1 MRRFYRLAAWVLSL
15 LALAIVV
22 AASWLIVSPPALFS
36 VGSGYAAKIVC
47 SSVFVSGRD
56 PDRVLAEDVQA
67 PGHPLLK
74 LMRQDVDFTDKTVT
88 THLLGIFAPGY
99 AAWHEGFGC
108 SSVPDGDFRAAQQAV
123 SDIRLPPIPMGDPA
137 TAWPDGDFQAARQ
150 AVSDIRQPEIPPGD
164 PATLWPG
171 GEAVTADAAIAALL
185 DDAGLIGPGMRAT
198 VVVHDGRIVA
208 EAYGDGFSAATPL
221 LGWSMTKSVNA
232 ALVGR
237 LMQAGALSPQLGN
250 LFPEWRGDA
259 RATITLGQLLAMES
273 GLAFNEYYGGA
284 TDVTRMLYLEP
295 DMTRF
300 VLSLPLEAN
309 PGERFNYSS
318 GTALLLSRIWM
329 SALPG
334 RSQALTFPARA
345 LFKPLGMASAVLEAD
360 ETGIFVGSSYMYA
373 TARDWARFSLL
384 LLNDGVWKGT
394 RLLPEGF
401 VGAMAMPTKAS
412 DGAYSHMQTWLRGP
426 GQKSDAEQGL
436 PADTFWLR
444 GHDGQSATIIPS
456 RKLAVIRLGLTPS
469 KLGYQPQPLIRRI
482 LDVLDAPGD
491 KVDQAPT

>member
-15 LALAIVV
+15 LAFTIVV

-36 VGSGYAAKIVC
+36 VGSSYAAKIVC

-74 LMRQDVDFTDKTVT
+74 LMRQDVDFTEKTVT

-123 SDIRLPPIPMGDPA
+123 SDVRLPKIPAGDP
-137 TAWPDGDFQAARQ
+137 TTTWPDG
-150 AVSDIRQPEIPPGD
+150 EG
-164 PATLWPG
+164 
-171 GEAVTADAAIAALL
+171 VTTDAAIAALL
-185 DDAGLIGPGMRAT
+185 ADTALTGPGMRAA
-198 VVVHDGRIVA
+198 VVVQDGRIVA
-208 EAYGDGFSAATPL
+208 EAYGDGFNAGTPL

-232 ALVGR
+232 ALMGR
-237 LMQAGALSPQLGN
+237 LMLAGALSPQLNN
-250 LFPEWRGDA
+250 LFPEWQGDA
-259 RATITLGQLLAMES
+259 RASITLGQLLAMES
-273 GLAFNEYYGGA
+273 GLAFNESYGDVA
-284 TDVTRMLYLEP
+284 DVTRMLYLEP

-318 GTALLLSRIWM
+318 GTALLLSRLWM

-334 RSQALTFPARA
+334 RSQALSFPSRA
-345 LFKPLGMASAVLEAD
+345 LFAPLGMASAVLEPD

-384 LLNDGVWKGT
+384 LLNDGVWKGN

-401 VGAMAMPTKAS
+401 VAAMGTPSKAS
-412 DGAYSHMQTWLRGP
+412 EGTYSQMQTWLKGP
-426 GQKSDAEQGL
+426 GAKSDAEQGL

-444 GHDGQSATIIPS
+444 GHDGQSATVIPS
-456 RKLAVIRLGLTPS
+456 KKLAVIRLGLTPS
-469 KLGYQPQPLIRRI
+469 KLGYEPQPLIKRI
-482 LDVLDAPGD
+482 LDIVDAKAGTA
-491 KVDQAPT
+491 QAPT

>member
-22 AASWLIVSPPALFS
+22 AASWLIVSPPALLS

-56 PDRVLAEDVQA
+56 PDLVLAEDVQA

-74 LMRQDVDFTDKTVT
+74 LMRQDVDFTEKTVT

-123 SDIRLPPIPMGDPA
+123 SDIRLPPIPAGDPA
-137 TAWPDGDFQAARQ
+137 TAWPDG
-150 AVSDIRQPEIPPGD
+150 EG
-164 PATLWPG
+164 
-171 GEAVTADAAIAALL
+171 VTTDAAIAALL
-185 DDAGLIGPGMRAT
+185 ADATLTGPGMRAT
-198 VVVHDGRIVA
+198 IVVLDGRIVA
-208 EAYGDGFSAATPL
+208 EAYGDGFNATTPL

-232 ALVGR
+232 ALMGR
-237 LMQAGALSPQLGN
+237 LMLVGALSPQLNN

-273 GLAFNEYYGGA
+273 GLAFNEDYGDVA
-284 TDVTRMLYLEP
+284 DVTRMLYLEP

-318 GTALLLSRIWM
+318 GTALLLSRLWM

-334 RSQALTFPARA
+334 RSQALSFPSKA
-345 LFKPLGMASAVLEAD
+345 LFGPLGMASAVLEPD

-384 LLNDGVWKGT
+384 LLNDGVWKGS

-401 VGAMAMPTKAS
+401 VAAMGTPNKTS
-412 DGAYSHMQTWLRGP
+412 DGTYSQMQTWLKGP
-426 GQKSDAEQGL
+426 GAKSDAEHGL

-444 GHDGQSATIIPS
+444 GHDGQSAAIIPS
-456 RKLAVIRLGLTPS
+456 RKLAVIRLGLTPA
-469 KLGYQPQPLIRRI
+469 KLGYEPQPLIKRI
-482 LDVLDAPGD
+482 LDIVDAKAGTA
-491 KVDQAPT
+491 QAPT

>member
-15 LALAIVV
+15 LALTIVV

-56 PDRVLAEDVQA
+56 AGQVLAEDVQA

-74 LMRQDVDFTDKTVT
+74 LMRQDVDFTEKTVT

-99 AAWHEGFGC
+99 AAWHDGFGC
-108 SSVPDGDFRAAQQAV
+108 SSVPDGDFQAAQQAV
-123 SDIRLPPIPMGDPA
+123 SDVRLPKIPAGDPA
-137 TAWPDGDFQAARQ
+137 TAWP
-150 AVSDIRQPEIPPGD
+150 
-164 PATLWPG
+164 G
-171 GEAVTADAAIAALL
+171 GEGVTEDAAIAALL
-185 DDAGLIGPGMRAT
+185 ADTALTGPGMRAT

-208 EAYGDGFSAATPL
+208 EVYGDGFNATTPL

-232 ALVGR
+232 ALMGR
-237 LMQAGALSPQLGN
+237 LMLAGALSPQLNN

-259 RATITLGQLLAMES
+259 RSTITLGQLLAMES
-273 GLAFNEYYGGA
+273 GLAFNESYGDVA
-284 TDVTRMLYLEP
+284 DVTRMLYLEP

-318 GTALLLSRIWM
+318 GTALLLSRLWM

-334 RSQALTFPARA
+334 RIQALSFPSRA
-345 LFKPLGMASAVLEAD
+345 LFAPLGMASAVLEPD

-384 LLNDGVWKGT
+384 LLNDGVWKGS

-401 VGAMAMPTKAS
+401 VAAMGAPSKAS
-412 DGAYSHMQTWLRGP
+412 EGTYSQMQTWLKGP
-426 GQKSDAEQGL
+426 GAKSDAEQGL

-469 KLGYQPQPLIRRI
+469 KLGYEPQPLIKRI
-482 LDVLDAPGD
+482 LEIVDAKAGTA
-491 KVDQAPT
+491 QAPT

>member
-15 LALAIVV
+15 LALTIVV

-56 PDRVLAEDVQA
+56 AGQVLAEDVQA

-74 LMRQDVDFTDKTVT
+74 LMRQDVDFTEKTVT

-123 SDIRLPPIPMGDPA
+123 SDVRLPKIPAGDPA
-137 TAWPDGDFQAARQ
+137 TAWPDG
-150 AVSDIRQPEIPPGD
+150 EG
-164 PATLWPG
+164 
-171 GEAVTADAAIAALL
+171 VTTDAAIAALL
-185 DDAGLIGPGMRAT
+185 ADTALTGPGMRAT
-198 VVVHDGRIVA
+198 VVVQDGRIVA
-208 EAYGDGFSAATPL
+208 EAYGDGFNAVTPL

-232 ALVGR
+232 ALMGR
-237 LMQAGALSPQLGN
+237 LMLAGALSPQLNN

-273 GLAFNEYYGGA
+273 GLAFNESYGDVA
-284 TDVTRMLYLEP
+284 DVTRMLYLEP

-318 GTALLLSRIWM
+318 GTALLLSRLWM

-334 RSQALTFPARA
+334 RSQALSFPSKA
-345 LFKPLGMASAVLEAD
+345 LFGPLGMASAVLEPD

-384 LLNDGVWKGT
+384 LLNDGVWKGS
-394 RLLPEGF
+394 RMLPEGF
-401 VGAMAMPTKAS
+401 VAAMRTPSKAS
-412 DGAYSHMQTWLRGP
+412 QRTYSQMQTWLKGP
-426 GQKSDAEQGL
+426 GARSDAEQGL

-469 KLGYQPQPLIRRI
+469 KLGYEPQPLIKRI
-482 LDVLDAPGD
+482 LDIVDAKAGTA
-491 KVDQAPT
+491 QAPT

>member
-15 LALAIVV
+15 LALTIVV

-36 VGSGYAAKIVC
+36 VGSSYAAKIVC

-74 LMRQDVDFTDKTVT
+74 LMRQDVDFTEKTVT

-123 SDIRLPPIPMGDPA
+123 SDVRLPKIPAGDPA
-137 TAWPDGDFQAARQ
+137 ITWPDG
-150 AVSDIRQPEIPPGD
+150 EG
-164 PATLWPG
+164 
-171 GEAVTADAAIAALL
+171 VTTDAAIAALL
-185 DDAGLIGPGMRAT
+185 ADTALTGPGMRAA
-198 VVVHDGRIVA
+198 VVVQDGRIVA
-208 EAYGDGFSAATPL
+208 EAYGDGFNAGTPL

-232 ALVGR
+232 ALMGR
-237 LMQAGALSPQLGN
+237 LMLAGALSPQLNN
-250 LFPEWRGDA
+250 LFPEWQGDA
-259 RATITLGQLLAMES
+259 RASITLGQLLAMES
-273 GLAFNEYYGGA
+273 GLAFNESYGDVA
-284 TDVTRMLYLEP
+284 DVTRMLYLEP

-318 GTALLLSRIWM
+318 GTALLLSRLWM

-334 RSQALTFPARA
+334 RSQALSFPSRA
-345 LFKPLGMASAVLEAD
+345 LFAPLGMASAVLEPD

-384 LLNDGVWKGT
+384 LLNDGVWKGN

-401 VGAMAMPTKAS
+401 VAAMGTPSKAS
-412 DGAYSHMQTWLRGP
+412 EGTYSQMQTWLKGP
-426 GQKSDAEQGL
+426 GAKSDAEQGL

-444 GHDGQSATIIPS
+444 GHDGQSATVIPS
-456 RKLAVIRLGLTPS
+456 KKLAVIRLGLTPS
-469 KLGYQPQPLIRRI
+469 KLGYEPQPLIKRI
-482 LDVLDAPGD
+482 LDIVDAKAGTA
-491 KVDQAPT
+491 QAPT

>member
-22 AASWLIVSPPALFS
+22 AASWLIVSPPALLS

-47 SSVFVSGRD
+47 SSVFISGRD
-56 PDRVLAEDVQA
+56 AREVMAEDVQA

-74 LMRQDVDFTDKTVT
+74 LMRQDVDFSEKTVT
-88 THLLGIFAPGY
+88 THLFGIFAPGY

-108 SSVPDGDFRAAQQAV
+108 SSVPDGDFRAAQQAT
-123 SDIRLPPIPMGDPA
+123 SDVRLPKIPMGDPA
-137 TAWPDGDFQAARQ
+137 
-150 AVSDIRQPEIPPGD
+150 I
-164 PATLWPG
+164 LWPE
-171 GEAVTADAAIAALL
+171 GEAVTVDAAIATLL
-185 DDAGLIGPGMRAT
+185 EDGELTGPGMRAT

-208 EAYGDGFSAATPL
+208 EAYGDDFDAATPL

-237 LMQAGALSPQLGN
+237 LMQAGALSPQLDN

-259 RATITLGQLLAMES
+259 RSTITLGQLLAMES
-273 GLAFNEYYGGA
+273 GLAFNENYGDVA
-284 TDVTRMLYLEP
+284 DVTRMLYLEP

-300 VLSLPLEAN
+300 VLSLPSEAN

-329 SALPG
+329 SALSG
-334 RSQALTFPARA
+334 RSQALSFPTKA
-345 LFKPLGMASAVLEAD
+345 LFAPLGMASAVLEPD

-384 LLNDGVWKGT
+384 LLNDGVWKGE

-401 VGAMAMPTKAS
+401 VTAMGTPGKAS
-412 DGAYSHMQTWLRGP
+412 GGTYSQMQTWLKGP
-426 GQKSDAEQGL
+426 GAKSDAEHGL

-469 KLGYQPQPLIRRI
+469 KLGYEPQPLIRHI
-482 LDVLDAPGD
+482 LDIVDAQAGTA
-491 KVDQAPT
+491 QAPT

>member
-1 MRRFYRLAAWVLSL
+1 MRRFYRLAAWALSFL
-15 LALAIVV
+15 VLAIVV
-22 AASWLIVSPPALFS
+22 AASWLIVSPPALLS

-56 PDRVLAEDVQA
+56 AGQVLAEDVQA

-74 LMRQDVDFTDKTVT
+74 LMRQDVDFTEKTVT

-108 SSVPDGDFRAAQQAV
+108 SSVPDGDFQAAEQAV
-123 SDIRLPPIPMGDPA
+123 SDIRLPPIPAGDPA
-137 TAWPDGDFQAARQ
+137 TAWPDG
-150 AVSDIRQPEIPPGD
+150 EG
-164 PATLWPG
+164 
-171 GEAVTADAAIAALL
+171 VTEDAAIAALL
-185 DDAGLIGPGMRAT
+185 ADTALTGPGMRAT
-198 VVVHDGRIVA
+198 VVVQDGRIVA
-208 EAYGDGFSAATPL
+208 EAYGDGFSATTPL

-232 ALVGR
+232 ALIGR
-237 LMQAGALSPQLGN
+237 LMLVGALSPQLNN

-273 GLAFNEYYGGA
+273 GLAFNESYGDVA
-284 TDVTRMLYLEP
+284 DVTRMLYLEP

-309 PGERFNYSS
+309 PGESFNYSS
-318 GTALLLSRIWM
+318 GTALLLSRLWM
-329 SALPG
+329 SALSG
-334 RSQALTFPARA
+334 RSQALSFPSKA
-345 LFKPLGMASAVLEAD
+345 LFGPLGMASAVLEPD

-384 LLNDGVWKGT
+384 LVNDGVWKGS

-401 VGAMAMPTKAS
+401 VAAMGTPSKAS
-412 DGAYSHMQTWLRGP
+412 NGAYSQMQTWLKGP
-426 GQKSDAEQGL
+426 GARTDAEHGL

-469 KLGYQPQPLIRRI
+469 KLGYEPQPLIKRI
-482 LDVLDAPGD
+482 LDIVDAKAGTA
-491 KVDQAPT
+491 QAPT